1 MSRPTIKEM
10 IEFDN
15 DLPVKASKN
24 DMVNHPPHYNQSGIE
39 CIDAIKAATGD
50 GFEYYLL
57 GNIIKYVW
65 RYPYK
70 NGVEDL
76 KKADFYLDRL
86 IEIKD
91 ENKG

>member
-1 MSRPTIKEM
+1 MSTTM
-10 IEFDN
+10 LNTDEFEK
-15 DLPVKASKN
+15 PK
-24 DMVNHPPHYNQSGIE
+24 HYTAGFGIE
-39 CIDAIKAATGD
+39 PLDYIIQNEMD
-50 GFEYYLL
+50 FLE

-65 RYPYK
+65 RYQYK
-70 NGVEDL
+70 NGIEDL